1 MSAVES
7 QAYFFGVTNAEQQR
21 LVAQAESFEAPA
33 RWLLDQIQIRPGWR
47 TIDVG
52 CGPRGI
58 LHLLSERVGSKGIVV
73 GLERELRFAHMAQEQ
88 IARRHL
94 GNVTVLQADVMASG
108 LQSSSFDFAHERL
121 VMVNMSSPETLLA
134 ELVDLIRP
142 RGIVAV
148 EEIDNASW
156 LCQPPHPSWDKLLQT
171 FHAAFRASGGN
182 VYIGRRLPEL
192 LRAAGLEDVQYKVH
206 VDFAMRGGKRRT
218 HLLTLIDSLREQITR
233 LDLLTEEEL
242 AGHQQALAGH
252 LDDLNTVVI
261 DKLLVQA
268 WGRKPSWP
276 RTPAPAAR
284 SMWPCPL
291 SPTSGAKADIS

>member
-1 MSAVES
+1 MSAATS
-7 QAYFFGVTNAEQQR
+7 QAYIFGDTDVEQQR
-21 LVAQAESFEAPA
+21 LVAQAESFELPA
-33 RWLLDQIQIRPGWR
+33 RWLLDQIRIQPGWC
-47 TIDVG
+47 TIDIG
-52 CGPRGI
+52 CGPLGI
-58 LHLLSERVGSKGIVV
+58 LHLLSERVGSKGVVV
-73 GLERELRFAHMAQEQ
+73 GLEREPRFAHMAQDQ
-88 IARRHL
+88 VARRHL

-108 LQSSSFDFAHERL
+108 LQNCSFDFAHERL

-134 ELVDLIRP
+134 ELVDLVRP
-142 RGIVAV
+142 GGIVAV

-182 VYIGRRLPEL
+182 VFIGRRLPEL

-206 VDFAMRGGKRRT
+206 VDVAMRGGYRRT
-218 HLLTLIDSLREQITR
+218 HLLTLIDSLRKQITR

-242 AGHQQALAGH
+242 ARHQQALAGH

-268 WGRKPSWP
+268 WGRKPS
-276 RTPAPAAR
+276 
-284 SMWPCPL
+284 
-291 SPTSGAKADIS
+291 